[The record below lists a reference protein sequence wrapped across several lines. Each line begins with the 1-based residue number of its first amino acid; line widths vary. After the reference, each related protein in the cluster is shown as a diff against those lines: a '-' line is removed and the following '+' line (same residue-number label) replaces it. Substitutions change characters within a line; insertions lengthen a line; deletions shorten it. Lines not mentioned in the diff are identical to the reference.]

1 MRPTATLTSAIALGA
16 LLLSAPVFAQWP
28 TVPADTAPDGAWPN
42 ASVPAGAGN
51 GGLIVSAWDPVRG
64 VSLVQ
69 YLGLNYNDVQPANLE
84 NPAGG
89 VLNFGTLDQWSSV
102 FGGASPSDPANIVYN
117 VTSASLN
124 SGAVSGRRLLTT
136 GAVGGVGTVLNNA
149 MAGAASASLAF
160 ITSNGVTPNCGT
172 ANACIATNST
182 MGQYAG
188 QDAWADK
195 LNGQLPFST
204 TAAVGTSLGF
214 YSLTPTGN
222 TPTAGNVHQYQT
234 SNGIGT
240 WLLSSAGLLTYSIP
254 GPVGAVPLPAAVW
267 LLLSGLAGFGTVSRR
282 KRG

>member
-1 MRPTATLTSAIALGA
+1 
-16 LLLSAPVFAQWP
+16 
-28 TVPADTAPDGAWPN
+28 VPADTAPDGAWPN

-69 YLGLNYNDVQPANLE
+69 YLGLNWNDVQPANLE

-89 VLNFGTLDQWSSV
+89 VLNFGTLDQWNSV

-136 GAVGGVGTVLNNA
+136 AANGGVGTVLNNA
-149 MAGAASASLAF
+149 VAGAASASLAF

-172 ANACIATNST
+172 ANACIALSSSA
-182 MGQYAG
+182 GQYAG

-195 LNGQLPFST
+195 LNGQLPFAT
-204 TAAVGTSLGF
+204 TAAVGNSLAF
-214 YSLTPTGN
+214 YQLTPTSNAPVG
-222 TPTAGNVHQYQT
+222 ANVHQYQT
-234 SNGIGT
+234 ANGIGT
-240 WLLSSAGLLTYSIP
+240 WLLTAGGALTYSIP
-254 GPVGAVPLPAAVW
+254 GSGGEVPLPAAVW
-267 LLLSGLAGFGTVSRR
+267 LLLSGLAGFGTVTRR
-282 KRG
+282 KRV